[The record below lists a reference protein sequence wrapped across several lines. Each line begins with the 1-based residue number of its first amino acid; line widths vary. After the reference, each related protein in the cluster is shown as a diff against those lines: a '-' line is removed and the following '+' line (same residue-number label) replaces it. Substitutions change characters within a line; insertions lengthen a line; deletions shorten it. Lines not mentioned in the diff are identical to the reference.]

1 MKLVEQWWKTWSVQL
16 LALCVFVAELAQYLP
31 EVREALPDEWYR
43 VAFLVI
49 LAARIVKQ
57 KAGEAGSD

>member
-1 MKLVEQWWKTWSVQL
+1 MKMVEQWWKTWSAQL
-16 LALCVFVAELAQYLP
+16 LVLCVFVAELAQYLP
-31 EVREALPDEWYR
+31 EVREALPEQWYR

-57 KAGEAGSD
+57 QNEKQ

>member
-1 MKLVEQWWKTWSVQL
+1 MKLVEKWWRTWSAKL
-16 LALCVFVAELAQYLP
+16 LIACIFLAELAQYLP

-43 VAFLVI
+43 VAFLAI

-57 KAGEAGSD
+57 QAEKQ

>member
-1 MKLVEQWWKTWSVQL
+1 MKMVEQWWKTWSAQL
-16 LALCVFVAELAQYLP
+16 LVLCVFVAELAQYLP
-31 EVREALPDEWYR
+31 EVREALPEQWYR

-57 KAGEAGSD
+57 QTEQK

>member
-1 MKLVEQWWKTWSVQL
+1 MKMVEQWWKTWSAQL
-16 LALCVFVAELAQYLP
+16 LVLCVFVAELAQYLP
-31 EVREALPDEWYR
+31 EVREALPEQWYR

-57 KAGEAGSD
+57 QTEKQ

>member
-1 MKLVEQWWKTWSVQL
+1 MKMVEQWWKTWSAQL
-16 LALCVFVAELAQYLP
+16 LVLCVFVAELAQYLP
-31 EVREALPDEWYR
+31 EVREALPEQWYR

-57 KAGEAGSD
+57 QTEK